1 MCLKHVTTNYIF
13 NYRRL
18 ISSLALFTSRKMH
31 YFSHFS
37 NYTAESVWE
46 IPMQLVGRWKATD
59 LYSL

>member
-18 ISSLALFTSRKMH
+18 ISSLTLFTSRKCIVLVI
-31 YFSHFS
+31 FS
-37 NYTAESVWE
+37 NNTAEAMWE
-46 IPMQLVGRWKATD
+46 IPMQTVCRWKASD